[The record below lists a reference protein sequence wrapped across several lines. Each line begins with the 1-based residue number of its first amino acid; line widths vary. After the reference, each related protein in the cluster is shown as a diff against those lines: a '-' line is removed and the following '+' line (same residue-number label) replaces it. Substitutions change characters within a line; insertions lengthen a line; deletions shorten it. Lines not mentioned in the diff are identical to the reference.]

1 MNTICKVL
9 ENVLFDFRTDF
20 VKILDNCPI
29 FEQISNFQTN
39 VRFSNWFCQIFRQK
53 SHFRTDFQSSIVQHR
68 RQIMSRTNS
77 AIFFCLAK
85 VVNLTSLLG
94 RHFDVVALSNAAT
107 VLTINDVDKFYDL
120 FDWSLSCSFIKQVP
134 FYK

>member
-1 MNTICKVL
+1 
-9 ENVLFDFRTDF
+9 
-20 VKILDNCPI
+20 
-29 FEQISNFQTN
+29 
-39 VRFSNWFCQIFRQK
+39 
-53 SHFRTDFQSSIVQHR
+53 
-68 RQIMSRTNS
+68 MSRTNS

-120 FDWSLSCSFIKQVP
+120 FD
-134 FYK
+134 